1 MHASVAGEGLPTVI
15 LEALAQSIPVVSTDS
30 KVGPR
35 EILGN
40 NEYGLLSKVKDY
52 KDMSNKIRLLL
63 EDEKLYEKYKKLG
76 EKRANDFRPNV
87 IREKLNKILGEIG

>member
-1 MHASVAGEGLPTVI
+1 MNIFSMNFLVFLYIFLKKYYHSENLPAFYIFLKHT
-15 LEALAQSIPVVSTDS
+15 L
-30 KVGPR
+30 
-35 EILGN
+35 N
-40 NEYGLLSKVKDY
+40 YGLLSKVKDY

-87 IREKLNKILGEIG
+87 IREKLNKILGEID